1 MAKTP
6 SKSAT
11 RGDLHDLAGSAP
23 AMATLQDLKGAN
35 PFFGGRGHA
44 VAQSKSNKKGSKLRM
59 RINLV
64 AVAEALSAEGLDPAI
79 EMVRILQSQVP
90 LMTRGGAPVI
100 DEDGEPIMV
109 DALDADTKL
118 RTLNEMLQYTQP
130 KLKAVELKISGAL
143 DLTTEQLDVRL
154 AALLNKAA
162 GGR

>member
-1 MAKTP
+1 
-6 SKSAT
+6 
-11 RGDLHDLAGSAP
+11 
-23 AMATLQDLKGAN
+23 MATVQDLNGGD
-35 PFFGGRGHA
+35 PFFTGRSNA
-44 VAQSKSNKKGSKLRM
+44 IFQSKSNKKGAKLRM

-64 AVAEALSAEGLDPAI
+64 AVAEALASEGLDPAI

-90 LMTRGGAPVI
+90 LLSRGGAPVV
-100 DEDGEPIMV
+100 DEDGELVMV

-143 DLTTEQLDVRL
+143 DLTSEQLDVRL
-154 AALLNKAA
+154 AALLAKAA